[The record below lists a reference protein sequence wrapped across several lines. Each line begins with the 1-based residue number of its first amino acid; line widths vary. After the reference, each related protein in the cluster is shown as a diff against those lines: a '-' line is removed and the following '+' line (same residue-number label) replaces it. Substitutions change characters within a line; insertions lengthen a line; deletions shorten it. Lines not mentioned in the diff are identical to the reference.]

1 MNINSVSGI
10 SNVGTANSFSGKAGA
25 LQADTSGSFAEKLE
39 QAERSINKTQDA
51 AKLKKVC
58 QDMEAV
64 FLNFMMSKMRETV
77 PKDGLLK
84 ESNAQVIMTSM
95 LDTELTKNM
104 SQAGGIGLADLLYR
118 QLSQDREANGE
129 SQTP

>member
-1 MNINSVSGI
+1 MNINSVSAINNAG
-10 SNVGTANSFSGKAGA
+10 NTNGLSGKAGA

-39 QAERSINKTQDA
+39 QAERSINTTQDA

-84 ESNAQVIMTSM
+84 ESNGEAIMTSM

-118 QLSQDREANGE
+118 QLSQDKEVNGE
-129 SQTP
+129 SQAP